1 MFQKQASVVDGE
13 HGPLTEQA
21 IERFQEENE
30 QYVDGIASPVTMNLL
45 DLEAFHPSSTNE
57 IEAYLE
63 SQDRAVSIIMVD
75 DSEIDILNKV
85 L

>member
-1 MFQKQASVVDGE
+1 
-13 HGPLTEQA
+13 
-21 IERFQEENE
+21 
-30 QYVDGIASPVTMNLL
+30 MNLL

-63 SQDRAVSIIMVD
+63 IQDRAVSIIMVD
-75 DSEIDILNKV
+75 DSEIDILKNV